1 MLDVETHA
9 HNNRLAFRTGIPALD
24 KDLPGLFTVGHRYCT
39 SSNTGKSLSYEVV
52 ASYLQDMA
60 GREHDGKVFIMAP
73 PELGASTIQRIYNIL
88 RIRTTEHNS
97 MRKHGTTA
105 SEKKKLLDA
114 KELLNRV
121 SLMKYLDITG
131 LIESISEVCEA
142 HKCGIVVVLGLTS
155 LVTNMQ
161 RGIGV
166 VQTAAAV
173 TTGLQKLHSSG
184 NLFMNLLEMDTG
196 WTNTIHENQ
205 VGGYDIPQ
213 DMSLVTAFRSE
224 AGKSLRMNISP
235 TMERIILEEIDVV
248 IASHDGDGKL
258 HGQHESSVIVEV
270 VKDERLQD
278 DCSLGSWTLW
288 L

>member
-1 MLDVETHA
+1 
-9 HNNRLAFRTGIPALD
+9 
-24 KDLPGLFTVGHRYCT
+24 
-39 SSNTGKSLSYEVV
+39 
-52 ASYLQDMA
+52 
-60 GREHDGKVFIMAP
+60 
-73 PELGASTIQRIYNIL
+73 
-88 RIRTTEHNS
+88 

-105 SEKKKLLDA
+105 SGKKKLLDA

-121 SLMKYLDITG
+121 SLMQYLDITG

-196 WTNTIHENQ
+196 WTNTMHENQ